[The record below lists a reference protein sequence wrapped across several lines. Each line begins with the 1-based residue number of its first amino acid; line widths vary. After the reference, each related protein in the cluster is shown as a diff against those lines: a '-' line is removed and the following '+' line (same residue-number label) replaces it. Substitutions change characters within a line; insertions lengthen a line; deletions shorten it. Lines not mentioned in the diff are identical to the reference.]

1 MYGLTT
7 ADLDL
12 QGRARDF
19 IDALIPYEQTAEEND
34 GLLPDEVAK
43 AQHDKAIALGLYA
56 TNMPA
61 SVGGPGCTTLQQV
74 LVQEQAVV
82 VLGGLLVGDQ
92 RLDELPRP
100 ALQIAVRGGQPVHG
114 SSVASVD

>member
-12 QGRARDF
+12 QRRARDF
-19 IDALIPYEQTAEEND
+19 VDALIPYEQTAEDND

-61 SVGGPGCTTLQQV
+61 SVGGPGCTKLQQV
-74 LVQEQAVV
+74 LVQERAGRVTNG
-82 VLGGLLVGDQ
+82 LGWVMATPPQWWVEVATDYQRERWLL
-92 RLDELPRP
+92 PS
-100 ALQIAVRGGQPVHG
+100 VRGEKHE
-114 SSVASVD
+114 